1 MKVIVCGAGQV
12 GYNIARYPAGAGNDV
27 TVIDQRPEL
36 TQKIGESLDIQ
47 AITGFASHP
56 EVLEQAGAEDAEVL
70 IAVTYADEVNMIAC
84 QVAHSLFNV
93 PTKIARIRH
102 QSYLQSRWQDL
113 FRRERLPIDVII
125 SPEQELARAIGR
137 RLEVPGATEVTPFAE
152 DRVRLIA
159 TRCGPDCPI
168 LDTPLRQLTFLFP
181 DLHLTCVGITRGD
194 RFFIPTG
201 DDHLIAGDEVYS
213 VVETSHVGRALRVYG
228 HDERIAGRIVITG
241 GGNVGLFLAQQLEAS
256 RPDVS
261 ITIVESNPERARF
274 VADKLARTVV
284 LNGDARDPEIHE
296 EAGLRAAEAIVCVTN
311 DDEVNI
317 MAALLAKRLG
327 CPQALTLVNNNAY
340 APLLGSLGVDVMIN
354 PRDTTVSS
362 ILQHVRRG
370 RIKSAHTLRDGEAEV
385 FEAEALE
392 TSPLVGQSLEQA
404 RLPSG
409 VIIGAIL
416 RDDEMIL
423 PRAETVI
430 RPRDRVI
437 VVARAAV
444 VKKVEKLFA
453 VRLDISEGRCVQR
466 SADGTHRL
474 CQRLLPPAA
483 ECNGGGGGSRLPVRR
498 RRLRG
503 DRVRAGGRATSSAIS
518 TGWSA
523 RSPLSRSP
531 RQCAPRVGERAVRD
545 AAPEPARRRSPLSPD
560 HARHRAAQSFVPQAR
575 PPLAGDHRA
584 SAGLSRRTRARGGG
598 RRDHPARPALGALRH
613 QVDQPIAQRPR
624 PAERGSGRL
633 SRGLADRPRGHG
645 DRGVGVQRLHRGCI
659 GTARHAPARASA
671 FSAA

>member
-12 GYNIARYPAGAGNDV
+12 GYNIARYLAGVGNDV

-70 IAVTYADEVNMIAC
+70 IAVTYADEVNMVAC
-84 QVAHSLFNV
+84 QIAHWLFNV

-102 QSYLQSRWQDL
+102 QSYLQTRWQDL

-159 TRCGPDCPI
+159 TR
-168 LDTPLRQLTFLFP
+168 F
-181 DLHLTCVGITRGD
+181 
-194 RFFIPTG
+194 
-201 DDHLIAGDEVYS
+201 
-213 VVETSHVGRALRVYG
+213 
-228 HDERIAGRIVITG
+228 
-241 GGNVGLFLAQQLEAS
+241 
-256 RPDVS
+256 
-261 ITIVESNPERARF
+261 TIIDANPERARF
-274 VADKLARTVV
+274 VADKVAPTVV

-392 TSPLVGQSLEQA
+392 TSPLVGESLEQA

-416 RDDEMIL
+416 RGDELIL
-423 PRAETVI
+423 PRADTVI

-444 VKKVEKLFA
+444 MKKVEKLFA
-453 VRLDISEGRCVQR
+453 VRLDY
-466 SADGTHRL
+466 
-474 CQRLLPPAA
+474 
-483 ECNGGGGGSRLPVRR
+483 
-498 RRLRG
+498 
-503 DRVRAGGRATSSAIS
+503 
-518 TGWSA
+518 
-523 RSPLSRSP
+523 
-531 RQCAPRVGERAVRD
+531 
-545 AAPEPARRRSPLSPD
+545 
-560 HARHRAAQSFVPQAR
+560 F
-575 PPLAGDHRA
+575 
-584 SAGLSRRTRARGGG
+584 
-598 RRDHPARPALGALRH
+598 
-613 QVDQPIAQRPR
+613 
-624 PAERGSGRL
+624 
-633 SRGLADRPRGHG
+633 
-645 DRGVGVQRLHRGCI
+645 
-659 GTARHAPARASA
+659 
-671 FSAA
+671 